1 MKTKRKTQFAA
12 AGILLSLLFLLSS
25 ACASPVPQRF
35 SKTDLRFFDTVST
48 LTGYAPDRAAFDKS
62 CDLALGVLERY
73 HRSADLYHDYPGL
86 VNLKT
91 LNDSAGEG
99 PVSVPE
105 ELMEL
110 LQFGVEAYSLTGGRV
125 NVAMGAVLSLW
136 HEARENERLPE
147 GAALERA
154 AEHCAIEDLVLDP
167 AAGTASLLDPEM
179 RLDLGA
185 VAKGYATEMAAR
197 ALEKAGVGSFVLD
210 IGGNVRTLGEKP
222 DGGPWRIGIQDPER
236 PEGVSL
242 ALSLRG
248 EALVTSGSYQRYFEL
263 DGVRYHHIID
273 PDTLYPESRMLSV
286 SVLTGDAGLGDV
298 LSTGLFNMDPE
309 KGLTLVEGLEGVE
322 AFWIL
327 PDGSTLSSSG
337 LEEHLR

>member
-1 MKTKRKTQFAA
+1 MEYT
-12 AGILLSLLFLLSS
+12 AGPQDDGKALRDVLRRGMGLSS
-25 ACASPVPQRF
+25 GLMKAAKWNGQLLLNDTPVTVAAIVRAGDLIRVLLPESRPVYLPRPWKVPVPIAYEDDWLYVID
-35 SKTDLRFFDTVST
+35 KP
-48 LTGYAPDRAAFDKS
+48 APMASQSGAGHPDDS
-62 CDLALGVLERY
+62 LENALFAHLGCPEDFIYR
-73 HRSADLYHDYPGL
+73 P
-86 VNLKT
+86 VN
-91 LNDSAGEG
+91 
-99 PVSVPE
+99 
-105 ELMEL
+105 
-110 LQFGVEAYSLTGGRV
+110 
-125 NVAMGAVLSLW
+125 
-136 HEARENERLPE
+136 
-147 GAALERA
+147 
-154 AEHCAIEDLVLDP
+154 
-167 AAGTASLLDPEM
+167 
-179 RLDLGA
+179 RLDRGTSGLMV
-185 VAKGYATEMAAR
+185 VAKDAHT
-197 ALEKAGVGSFVLD
+197 
-210 IGGNVRTLGEKP
+210 
-222 DGGPWRIGIQDPER
+222 QDLCQRMLHTADFTRSYLAVVEGCPER